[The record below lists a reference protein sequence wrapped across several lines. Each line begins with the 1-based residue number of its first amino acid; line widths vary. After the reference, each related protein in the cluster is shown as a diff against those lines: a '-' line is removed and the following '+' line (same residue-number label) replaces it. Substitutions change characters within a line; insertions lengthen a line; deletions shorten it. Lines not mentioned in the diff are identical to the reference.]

1 MSEIVEIIDIKKW
14 TPNKPLVLV
23 GMPGPGLVGPIA
35 GSHLVDTF
43 KMSHVAAVHT
53 NLIPTVSVF
62 YGGLLQHPV
71 RIYANED
78 GTLVVV
84 VSEIAIPT
92 DAMFTLARKLIEW
105 LIDKGSETLVSMDS
119 VDIKSIKKRDVIF
132 GVAEEDAMKD
142 IEKKGIVRLSKGY
155 VGGFTGALMNEC
167 IVRPEIKGLGLLVP
181 ATSDLPDPASAAN
194 LLKSIGAIFSL
205 EVPVDKLIKEG
216 QELQEKLRDLLSKV
230 QEQKK
235 KEVAKPAAAYFT

>member
-14 TPNKPLVLV
+14 KPNKPLALV

-43 KMSHVAAVHT
+43 KMSQVAAVHT

-62 YGGLLQHPV
+62 YGGLLKHPM
-71 RIYANED
+71 RIYANEE
-78 GTLVVV
+78 GTLAVI
-84 VSEIAIPT
+84 VSEIAIST
-92 DAMFTLARKLIEW
+92 DAMFTLARELVKW
-105 LIDKGSETLVSMDS
+105 LIDKGCETLVSLDS
-119 VDIKSIKKRDVIF
+119 VDVKNIRKRDVIF

-142 IEKKGIVRLSKGY
+142 IERKGIVRLSKGY

-181 ATSDLPDPASAAN
+181 ALGDLPDPSAAAN
-194 LLKSIGAIFSL
+194 LLKSVGTIFSL
-205 EVPVDKLIKEG
+205 EIPIEKLIKEG
-216 QELQEKLRDLLSKV
+216 KALQEKLRDLLSKV